1 MKKFISF
8 VMAAAMVASLV
19 PATAFAATGD
29 VTATAK
35 VVDAWTRT
43 KDAMEAAE
51 GKVDN
56 DMPELQL
63 KVTSADYQQTQGG
76 VPEMKVTIT
85 LDNAEF
91 NTEDDALTVA
101 DNITVMRDNGNA
113 NTGVVN
119 RDTYTYTAA
128 GADGKTDILE
138 KIFEGDTDFLDG
150 YVVVDAAEKVYDNPK
165 AYDDDMLA
173 ALKAAL
179 DDIEGPTV
187 TKDLKTVVTEWL
199 TTNYAKLS
207 GCQAAADYEWGWY
220 TDGTGKHEGLVLKST
235 ASGGSTVPYFSMDE
249 ITAAN
254 DGVELKA
261 ETQNYATWVAANQTG
276 LSTTSPQDYYD
287 TKLAATVTGGKVL
300 ATEAYSQ
307 TTDVTNTSDSVEVT
321 IDSVDKDEAVIIIK
335 GYLAKDD
342 IITIDLLST
351 MTKTSKNAT
360 VSVDSKMVTADDLVY
375 VNVTD
380 AGFTA
385 SVKKTVAV
393 AEEEVTYLHSN
404 GLKLKETVEDS
415 FYAGQKVTL
424 KLSKGFEFKQT
435 DVTVNGIAAG
445 EKFDG
450 NELTFTLTPAMIN
463 ADVDGDNLATLTIK
477 GENNDGDATGLK
489 VEATSAKAETVG
501 TITVTAEGLDKVSVE
516 VIEAVD
522 YLVVMSVDED
532 EDVPV
537 IYNGVNVNNDGIT
550 DDSNHETL
558 EITLEETF
566 PGAWS
571 SRQGFNITLP
581 EGVYVTDVEIV
592 DQENFLINGADMTD
606 GDWFNAFWEAYQD
619 GDYTGFEFGKRV
631 FDDVN
636 KDLEDDP
643 ATLTFKLTVVADPG
657 FEGDVEVG
665 FEGALVDTQSVV
677 AAKFVAPYTVTA
689 EQNDLKIDS
698 RYTSIPTSI
707 VVKETADGLWDDG
720 DTPAIFALGIEKG
733 LISFEDDATFTV
745 DKDSELGIKDDLVDY
760 WTDNDA
766 AALRF
771 EVTDT
776 SDKAATVTI
785 SDMELFMERNI
796 PAGAYALEVVTSMMV
811 DYEQEVL
818 FAGEDAVIN
827 NANNGTWTALAFD
840 ADNDNDNWVGSVTD
854 YDNTVKES
862 FINVVT
868 APRDED
874 GFTTKITVPVGE
886 SYIIAG
892 EVKVEIDTP
901 AYINANGYTMLPLR
915 AVAVALGIDN
925 NSVLWDQSTR
935 TATILYGNR
944 VVSMQNGA
952 KVMYI
957 NGQAVATKAG
967 VEITNDRTFL
977 SLRDLGTAMN
987 VTDISW
993 DAATRTAYLNAGVT
1007 EQA

>member
-29 VTATAK
+29 VKATAK

-150 YVVVDAAEKVYDNPK
+150 YVVVDAAGVVYDNPK

-199 TTNYAKLS
+199 ATNYTKLS

-220 TDGTGKHEGLVLKST
+220 TDGTGKHEGLVLKSA

-287 TKLAATVTGGKVL
+287 TQLAATVTGGKVL

-404 GLKLKETVEDS
+404 GLKLKEGVKNS
-415 FYAGQKVTL
+415 FAANDVVSL
-424 KLSKGFEFKQT
+424 KLSKGFKFVKT
-435 DVTVNGIAAG
+435 DVYVNG
-445 EKFDG
+445 EKASDVNFDG
-450 NELTFTLTPAMIN
+450 NELTFKVTNTMLTAKSAVDEDGLVTLTVKSKE
-463 ADVDGDNLATLTIK
+463 D
-477 GENNDGDATGLK
+477 GLK
-489 VEATSAKAETVG
+489 IESDGAKTGAKA
-501 TITVTAEGLDKVSVE
+501 TITAQVGKLDKVTVE
-516 VIEAVD
+516 VAEVVD
-522 YLVVMSVDED
+522 YKVVMSTDKD
-532 EDVPV
+532 KDLPV
-537 IYNGVNVNNDGIT
+537 IYSGTNVNNEGIT
-550 DDSNHETL
+550 NSSNHKTV

-571 SRQGFNITLP
+571 MRQGFNITLP
-581 EGVYVTDVEIV
+581 DGVYVADVEV
-592 DQENFLINGADMTD
+592 KDAENFFQNGKELGSTDAKKAWQDAFEKAYKD
-606 GDWFNAFWEAYQD
+606 GDHKN
-619 GDYTGFEFGKRV
+619 FEFGKRV

-636 KDLEDDP
+636 VTLAKNP
-643 ATLTFKLTVVADPG
+643 AKVTFVLVLVADPG
-657 FEGDVEVG
+657 FEGDVKVG
-665 FEGALVDTQSVV
+665 FEGALVDKQSVS
-677 AAKFVAPYTVTA
+677 AAKFVVPYKVEA
-689 EQNDLKIDS
+689 QQNDLKIDT
-698 RYTSIPTSI
+698 RNTKIPTDI
-707 VVKETADGLWDDG
+707 MVKETADGLWDKG
-720 DTPAIFALGIEKG
+720 KQAATFTFNIEKN
-733 LISFEDDATFTV
+733 LIRFEDDAKFTV
-745 DKDSELGIKDDLVDY
+745 DKNSGM
-760 WTDNDA
+760 
-766 AALRF
+766 
-771 EVTDT
+771 EVTDSQKNNKLSFT
-776 SDKAATVTI
+776 VKSVSDKAATVTV
-785 SDMELFMERNI
+785 SDMSLFMDRNI
-796 PAGAYALEVVTSMMV
+796 PAGKYALELNTTMGTAYDAQRLYANADSNAAADARDNKTDLKLKGDNYISDVTK
-811 DYEQEVL
+811 YKK
-818 FAGEDAVIN
+818 
-827 NANNGTWTALAFD
+827 
-840 ADNDNDNWVGSVTD
+840 
-854 YDNTVKES
+854 TVKDS

-886 SYIIAG
+886 KYVVAG
-892 EVKVEIDTP
+892 EKKIEIDTP
-901 AYINANGYTMLPLR
+901 AYINDKGYTMLPLR

-925 NSVLWDQSTR
+925 NSVLWDQNTR

-944 VVSMQNGA
+944 VVSMQAGA
-952 KVMYI
+952 STMYI

-977 SLRDLGTAMN
+977 SLRDLGTAVN
-987 VTDISW
+987 VKDISW
-993 DAATRTAYLNAGVT
+993 DGATKTAYLNYGEKA
-1007 EQA
+1007 AM

>member
-29 VTATAK
+29 VKATAK

-150 YVVVDAAEKVYDNPK
+150 YVVVDAAGVVYDNPK

-199 TTNYAKLS
+199 ATNYTKLS

-220 TDGTGKHEGLVLKST
+220 TDGTGKHEGLVLKSA

-287 TKLAATVTGGKVL
+287 TQLAATVTGGKVL

-404 GLKLKETVEDS
+404 GLKLKETVENS
-415 FYAGQKVTL
+415 FYAGQEVTL
-424 KLSKGFEFKQT
+424 KLSKGFEFKET
-435 DVTVNGIAAG
+435 DVTVNGIAAADA
-445 EKFDG
+445 EFDG
-450 NELTFTLTPAMIN
+450 NELTFTLTAGMIA

-537 IYNGVNVNNDGIT
+537 MYSGTDVDNTGLT
-550 DDSNHETL
+550 DDSDHETL

-581 EGVYVTDVEIV
+581 EGVYVTNVEIV
-592 DQENFLINGADMTD
+592 DQENFLINGAAMTD
-606 GDWFNAFWEAYQD
+606 ADWMDAFEEAYQD
-619 GDYTGFEFGKRV
+619 GDHANFEFAKRV

-698 RYTSIPTSI
+698 RYTSIPTDI
-707 VVKETADGLWDDG
+707 VVKEAADGLWDDR
-720 DTPAIFALGIEKG
+720 DAAEFRFNIEKD

-745 DKDSELGIKDDLVDY
+745 DKDSELEIDDDLDGARL
-760 WTDNDA
+760 T
-766 AALRF
+766 F
-771 EVTDT
+771 EVTET
-776 SDKAATVTI
+776 SDTAATVTI

-796 PAGAYALEVVTSMMV
+796 PAGAYALELQTSMSDAYV
-811 DYEQEVL
+811 RQTL
-818 FAGEDAVIN
+818 FAPDD
-827 NANNGTWTALAFD
+827 NAPVWG
-840 ADNDNDNWVGSVTD
+840 ADNDGDNFVDDVTG
-854 YDNTVKES
+854 YSKVVKDK
-862 FINVVT
+862 FINVIT

-952 KVMYI
+952 SVMYI